1 MREHTRYVF
10 NSDGEIKF
18 QRRKVCIE
26 SRDHIFWS
34 LEVSCM
40 VYFFFIFSQVEDY
53 NYVQKTCTRL
63 VH

>member
-1 MREHTRYVF
+1 MF